1 MFWQKKEEKMFS
13 GALFKQSMKA
23 NWVKW
28 TCVTVATCAMLAI
41 VIIVLGSL
49 AINDIRDSLKSVFQD
64 AEMQSV
70 VQENAID
77 GYTLSDQTLEFENT
91 IQTNQYLTQDMADV
105 INSVFWAN
113 AVSGYDTAIDELEAD
128 GTLATEE
135 EKEAVRAELTPSLAE
150 TFGGFL
156 PMLGMEMSDDQLLS
170 FADCFLRAYDADGR
184 QVNDPS
190 DENFVDGIKRI
201 FENTYLNFLYDSAYE
216 TEYTAS
222 FNEAMAVEGT
232 TEDEATL
239 IATEN
244 ALTQASGARAIAER
258 SITTYKDPE
267 TTLPEDLSILANEII
282 NDYMFNQVYTES
294 VNGGMSDT
302 DARTTAT
309 AVKVMTNTAINTYEF
324 YLNEED
330 LPLEEGQT
338 QEEYAK
344 EQATRSIT
352 DQIPEDVASAL
363 EELGN
368 MDIYGL
374 IIGSI
379 FYQIA
384 GLLLPMVYVIMVAN
398 GLLAGQVDSGSMA
411 YVLST
416 PIKRRTVT
424 VTQMAYLMISLF
436 CMFALVTVTSVISI
450 WIVGGDAFAIN
461 FAEILLLNLG
471 AFLTMFAFSGFCF
484 MCSAL
489 FNRTK
494 HSLSIGGGI
503 SIFMLVCTILGL
515 FGSSVVPA
523 AMRIDAMNV
532 FNYVSII
539 TLFDTVSIL
548 NGGIDFLWKFA
559 ILAGIGII
567 TFIIG
572 VFRFDKK
579 DLPL

>member
-1 MFWQKKEEKMFS
+1 MFS

-77 GYTLSDQTLEFENT
+77 GYTLSDQTLEFENMMLSKVDENET
-91 IQTNQYLTQDMADV
+91 TLKGVWSIL
-105 INSVFWAN
+105 
-113 AVSGYDTAIDELEAD
+113 VSDYDTAIDELEAD
-128 GTLATEE
+128 GTPATEE
-135 EKEAVRAELTPSLAE
+135 EKEAVRAEVIASPMFSIIINQIKNNIGIELSDEQSLI
-150 TFGGFL
+150 
-156 PMLGMEMSDDQLLS
+156 
-170 FADCFLRAYDADGR
+170 FADCFLRAYDEDGR

-201 FENTYLNFLYDSAYE
+201 FENTYLNFLYDTAYQ
-216 TEYTAS
+216 TEYDAIYQEEMAKEDAIESEVIEIAEAS
-222 FNEAMAVEGT
+222 
-232 TEDEATL
+232 
-239 IATEN
+239 
-244 ALTQASGARAIAER
+244 ALVQAQGARDIAEK
-258 SITTYKDPE
+258 SIETYKNPE
-267 TTLPEDLSILANEII
+267 ITLPEDLSILANEII

-294 VNGGMSDT
+294 VNGGMT
-302 DARTTAT
+302 DDEARTTAT

-324 YLNEED
+324 YLNEEN

-344 EQATRSIT
+344 EQATASIT

-515 FGSSVVPA
+515 FGSSVVPS

-539 TLFDTVSIL
+539 TLFDSVSIL

-559 ILAGIGII
+559 ILAGIGIV

>member
-1 MFWQKKEEKMFS
+1 MFS

-77 GYTLSDQTLEFENT
+77 GYTLSDQTLEFEDMM
-91 IQTNQYLTQDMADV
+91 QTNQFLTQENASM
-105 INSVFWAN
+105 INTLFWSK

-128 GTLATEE
+128 GTPATEE
-135 EKEAVRAELTPSLAE
+135 EKAEVRAELTPSLAE

-156 PMLGMEMSDDQLLS
+156 PLLGMEMTDEQMLS
-170 FADCFLRAYDADGR
+170 FADCFLRAYDEDGR
-184 QVNDPS
+184 QVNDSS

-201 FENTYLNFLYDSAYE
+201 FENTYLNFLYDTAYQ
-216 TEYTAS
+216 TEYDAIYQEEMAKEDAIESEVIEIAEAS
-222 FNEAMAVEGT
+222 
-232 TEDEATL
+232 
-239 IATEN
+239 
-244 ALTQASGARAIAER
+244 ALVQAQGARDIAEK
-258 SITTYKDPE
+258 SIETYKNPE
-267 TTLPEDLSILANEII
+267 VTLPEDLSILANEII

-294 VNGGMSDT
+294 VNGGMT
-302 DARTTAT
+302 DDEARTTAT

-324 YLNEED
+324 YLNEEN

-338 QEEYAK
+338 KEEYAK
-344 EQATRSIT
+344 ERATASIT

-515 FGSSVVPA
+515 FGSSVVPS

-539 TLFDTVSIL
+539 TLFDSVSIL
-548 NGGIDFLWKFA
+548 NGTIDFLWKFA
-559 ILAGIGII
+559 ILAGIGIV

>member
-1 MFWQKKEEKMFS
+1 MFS

-91 IQTNQYLTQDMADV
+91 MLSKVDENETTLKGVWSIL
-105 INSVFWAN
+105 
-113 AVSGYDTAIDELEAD
+113 VSDYDTAIDELEAD
-128 GTLATEE
+128 GMPATEE
-135 EKEAVRAELTPSLAE
+135 EKEAVRAEVIASPMFSIIINQIKNNIGIELSDEQSLI
-150 TFGGFL
+150 
-156 PMLGMEMSDDQLLS
+156 
-170 FADCFLRAYDADGR
+170 FADCFLRAYDEDGR
-184 QVNDPS
+184 QVSS
-190 DENFVDGIKRI
+190 DDADFADGVKRI
-201 FENTYLNFLYDSAYE
+201 FENTYLNFLYDSAYQ
-216 TEYTAS
+216 TEYDAIYQEEMAKEDAIESEVIEIAEAS
-222 FNEAMAVEGT
+222 
-232 TEDEATL
+232 
-239 IATEN
+239 
-244 ALTQASGARAIAER
+244 ALVQAQGARDIAEK
-258 SITTYKDPE
+258 SIETYKNPE
-267 TTLPEDLSILANEII
+267 ITLPEDLSILANEII
-282 NDYMFNQVYTES
+282 NDYLYDQVYTES
-294 VNGGMSDT
+294 VNGGMT
-302 DARTTAT
+302 DDEARTTAT

-324 YLNEED
+324 YLNEEN

-338 QEEYAK
+338 KEEYAK
-344 EQATRSIT
+344 EQATASIT

-515 FGSSVVPA
+515 FGSSVVPS

-539 TLFDTVSIL
+539 TLFDSVSIL
-548 NGGIDFLWKFA
+548 NGTIDFLWKFA
-559 ILAGIGII
+559 ILAGIGIV

>member
-1 MFWQKKEEKMFS
+1 MFS

-77 GYTLSDQTLEFENT
+77 GYTLSDQTLEFENMMLSKVDENET
-91 IQTNQYLTQDMADV
+91 TLKGVWSIL
-105 INSVFWAN
+105 
-113 AVSGYDTAIDELEAD
+113 VSDYDTAIDELEAD
-128 GTLATEE
+128 GTPATEE
-135 EKEAVRAELTPSLAE
+135 EKEAVRAEVIASPMFSIIINQIKNNIGIELSDEQSLI
-150 TFGGFL
+150 
-156 PMLGMEMSDDQLLS
+156 
-170 FADCFLRAYDADGR
+170 FADCFLRAYDEDGR

-201 FENTYLNFLYDSAYE
+201 FENTYLNFLYDTAYQ
-216 TEYTAS
+216 TEYDAIYQEEMAKEDAIESEVIEIAEAS
-222 FNEAMAVEGT
+222 
-232 TEDEATL
+232 
-239 IATEN
+239 
-244 ALTQASGARAIAER
+244 ALVQAQGARDIAEK
-258 SITTYKDPE
+258 SIETYKNPE
-267 TTLPEDLSILANEII
+267 ITLPEDLSILANEII

-294 VNGGMSDT
+294 VNGGMT
-302 DARTTAT
+302 DDEARTTAT

-324 YLNEED
+324 YLNEEN

-338 QEEYAK
+338 KEEYAK
-344 EQATRSIT
+344 EQATASIT

-515 FGSSVVPA
+515 FGSSVVPS

-539 TLFDTVSIL
+539 TLFDSVSIL
-548 NGGIDFLWKFA
+548 NGTIDFLWKFA
-559 ILAGIGII
+559 ILAGIGIV

>member
-1 MFWQKKEEKMFS
+1 MFS

-77 GYTLSDQTLEFENT
+77 GYTLSDQTLEFEDMM
-91 IQTNQYLTQDMADV
+91 QTNQFLTQENASM
-105 INSVFWAN
+105 INTLFWSK

-128 GTLATEE
+128 GTPATEE
-135 EKEAVRAELTPSLAE
+135 EKAEVRAELTPSLAE

-156 PMLGMEMSDDQLLS
+156 SMLKMEMSDDQLLI
-170 FADCFLRAYDADGR
+170 FADCFLRAYDEDGR

-190 DENFVDGIKRI
+190 DENFVGGIKRI
-201 FENTYLNFLYDSAYE
+201 FENTYLNFLYDTAYQ
-216 TEYTAS
+216 TEYDAIYQEEMAKEDAIESEVIEIAEAS
-222 FNEAMAVEGT
+222 
-232 TEDEATL
+232 
-239 IATEN
+239 
-244 ALTQASGARAIAER
+244 ALVQAQGARDIAEK
-258 SITTYKDPE
+258 SIETYKDPE
-267 TTLPEDLSILANEII
+267 ITLPEDLSILANEII

-294 VNGGMSDT
+294 VNGGMT
-302 DARTTAT
+302 DDEARTTAT

-324 YLNEED
+324 YLNEEN

-338 QEEYAK
+338 KEEYAK
-344 EQATRSIT
+344 EQATASIT

-515 FGSSVVPA
+515 FGSSVVPS

-539 TLFDTVSIL
+539 TLFDSVSIL
-548 NGGIDFLWKFA
+548 NGTIDFLWKFA
-559 ILAGIGII
+559 ILAGIGIV

>member
-91 IQTNQYLTQDMADV
+91 MLSKVDENETTLKGVWSIL
-105 INSVFWAN
+105 
-113 AVSGYDTAIDELEAD
+113 VSDYDTAIDELEAD
-128 GTLATEE
+128 GMPATEE
-135 EKEAVRAELTPSLAE
+135 EKEAVRAEVIASPMFSIIINQIKNNIGIELSDEQSLI
-150 TFGGFL
+150 
-156 PMLGMEMSDDQLLS
+156 
-170 FADCFLRAYDADGR
+170 FADCFLRAYDEDGR
-184 QVNDPS
+184 QVSS
-190 DENFVDGIKRI
+190 DDSDFIDGVKRI

-258 SITTYKDPE
+258 SITTYKDPA
-267 TTLPEDLSILANEII
+267 TTLPEDLSVLANEII
-282 NDYMFNQVYTES
+282 NDYLYDQVYTES

-309 AVKVMTNTAINTYEF
+309 AVKVMSNTAISTYEF

-352 DQIPEDVASAL
+352 DQIPENVASAL

>member
-1 MFWQKKEEKMFS
+1 MFS

-91 IQTNQYLTQDMADV
+91 MLSKVDENETTLKGVWSIL
-105 INSVFWAN
+105 
-113 AVSGYDTAIDELEAD
+113 VSDYDTAIDELEAD
-128 GTLATEE
+128 GMPATEE
-135 EKEAVRAELTPSLAE
+135 EKEAVRAEVIASPMFSIIINQIKNNIGIELSDEQSLI
-150 TFGGFL
+150 
-156 PMLGMEMSDDQLLS
+156 
-170 FADCFLRAYDADGR
+170 FADCFLRAYDEDGR
-184 QVNDPS
+184 QVSS
-190 DENFVDGIKRI
+190 DDADFADGVKRI
-201 FENTYLNFLYDSAYE
+201 FENTYLNFLYDSAYQ
-216 TEYTAS
+216 TEYDAIYQEEMAKEDAIESEVIEIAEAS
-222 FNEAMAVEGT
+222 
-232 TEDEATL
+232 
-239 IATEN
+239 
-244 ALTQASGARAIAER
+244 ALVQAQGARDIAEK
-258 SITTYKDPE
+258 SIKTYKNPE
-267 TTLPEDLSILANEII
+267 ITLPEDLSILANEII
-282 NDYMFNQVYTES
+282 NDYLYDQVYTES

-309 AVKVMTNTAINTYEF
+309 AVKVMSNTAISTYEF

-515 FGSSVVPA
+515 FGSSVVPS

-539 TLFDTVSIL
+539 TLFDSVSIL
-548 NGGIDFLWKFA
+548 NGTIDFLWKFA
-559 ILAGIGII
+559 ILAGIGIV

>member
-1 MFWQKKEEKMFS
+1 MFS

-91 IQTNQYLTQDMADV
+91 MLSKVDENETTLKGVWSIL
-105 INSVFWAN
+105 
-113 AVSGYDTAIDELEAD
+113 VSDYDTAIDELEAD
-128 GTLATEE
+128 GMPATEE
-135 EKEAVRAELTPSLAE
+135 EKEAVRAEVIASPMFSIIINQIKNNIGIELSDEQSLI
-150 TFGGFL
+150 
-156 PMLGMEMSDDQLLS
+156 
-170 FADCFLRAYDADGR
+170 FADCFLRAYDEDGR
-184 QVNDPS
+184 QVSS
-190 DENFVDGIKRI
+190 DDADFVDGIKRI
-201 FENTYLNFLYDSAYE
+201 FESTYLNFLYDTAYQ
-216 TEYTAS
+216 TEYDAIYQEEMAKEDAIESEVIEIAEAS
-222 FNEAMAVEGT
+222 
-232 TEDEATL
+232 
-239 IATEN
+239 
-244 ALTQASGARAIAER
+244 ALVQAQGARAIAER

-282 NDYMFNQVYTES
+282 NDYLYDQVYTES

-309 AVKVMTNTAINTYEF
+309 AVKVMSNTAISTYEF

-548 NGGIDFLWKFA
+548 NGAIGYLWKFA

>member
-1 MFWQKKEEKMFS
+1 MFS

-77 GYTLSDQTLEFENT
+77 GYTLSDQTLEFE
-91 IQTNQYLTQDMADV
+91 DMMLSKVDENEATLKLGW
-105 INSVFWAN
+105 SML
-113 AVSGYDTAIDELEAD
+113 VSDYNTAIDELEAD
-128 GTLATEE
+128 GTPATEE
-135 EKEAVRAELTPSLAE
+135 EKEAVRAEVIASPMFSMIINQIKDNIGIELSDEQSLI
-150 TFGGFL
+150 
-156 PMLGMEMSDDQLLS
+156 
-170 FADCFLRAYDADGR
+170 FADCFLRAYDKDGR
-184 QVNDPS
+184 QVSS
-190 DENFVDGIKRI
+190 DDADFADGVKRI
-201 FENTYLNFLYDSAYE
+201 FENTYLNFLYDTAYQ
-216 TEYTAS
+216 TEYDAIYQEEMAKEDAIESEVIEIAEAS
-222 FNEAMAVEGT
+222 
-232 TEDEATL
+232 
-239 IATEN
+239 
-244 ALTQASGARAIAER
+244 ALVQAQGARAIAEK
-258 SITTYKDPE
+258 SIETYKNPE
-267 TTLPEDLSILANEII
+267 ITLPEDLSILANEII
-282 NDYMFNQVYTES
+282 NDYLYDQVYTES

-309 AVKVMTNTAINTYEF
+309 AVKVMSNTAISTYEF

>member
-1 MFWQKKEEKMFS
+1 MFS

-77 GYTLSDQTLEFENT
+77 GYTLSDQTLEFEDT
-91 IQTNQYLTQDMADV
+91 IQTYITSQTASFLIGKT
-105 INSVFWAN
+105 WTE
-113 AVSGYDTAIDELEAD
+113 AVSGYDTAIEELEAD
-128 GTLATEE
+128 GTPATEE
-135 EKEAVRAELTPSLAE
+135 EKAEVRAELTPSLAE

-156 PMLGMEMSDDQLLS
+156 PLLGMEMTDEQMFS
-170 FADCFLRAYDADGR
+170 FADCFLRAYDEDGR
-184 QVNDPS
+184 QVSS
-190 DENFVDGIKRI
+190 DDADFADGVKRI
-201 FENTYLNFLYDSAYE
+201 FENTYLNFLYDSAYQ
-216 TEYTAS
+216 TEYDAIYQEEMAKEDAIESEVIEIAEAS
-222 FNEAMAVEGT
+222 
-232 TEDEATL
+232 
-239 IATEN
+239 
-244 ALTQASGARAIAER
+244 ALVQAQGARDIAEK
-258 SITTYKDPE
+258 SIETYKDPE
-267 TTLPEDLSILANEII
+267 ITLPEDLSILANEII

-294 VNGGMSDT
+294 VNGGMT
-302 DARTTAT
+302 DDEARTTAT

-338 QEEYAK
+338 KEEYAK
-344 EQATRSIT
+344 EQATASIT

-548 NGGIDFLWKFA
+548 NGTIDFLWKFA
-559 ILAGIGII
+559 ILAGIGIV

>member
-1 MFWQKKEEKMFS
+1 MFS

-91 IQTNQYLTQDMADV
+91 IQTFITSQTASFLIGQSWTD
-105 INSVFWAN
+105 

-128 GTLATEE
+128 GTPATDE
-135 EKEAVRAELTPSLAE
+135 EKEIVRNENISNVVEAFGSVQTLLA
-150 TFGGFL
+150 L
-156 PMLGMEMSDDQLLS
+156 DDEQMAM
-170 FADCFLRAYDADGR
+170 FADAFLRAYDADGR
-184 QVNDPS
+184 QVSSS
-190 DENFVDGIKRI
+190 DLDFADGAKRV

-244 ALTQASGARAIAER
+244 ALTQASGARDIAEK
-258 SITTYKDPE
+258 SIETYKDPA
-267 TTLPEDLSILANEII
+267 TTLPEDLSVLANEII
-282 NDYMFNQVYTES
+282 NDYLYDQVYTES

-309 AVKVMTNTAINTYEF
+309 AVKVMSNTAISTYEF

-352 DQIPEDVASAL
+352 DQIPENVASAL

-450 WIVGGDAFAIN
+450 WIVGGNNFAIN
-461 FAEILLLNLG
+461 FTEILLLNLG

-515 FGSSVVPA
+515 FGSSVVPT

>member
-1 MFWQKKEEKMFS
+1 MFS

-91 IQTNQYLTQDMADV
+91 MLSKVDENETTLKGVWSIL
-105 INSVFWAN
+105 
-113 AVSGYDTAIDELEAD
+113 VSDYDTAIDELEAD
-128 GTLATEE
+128 GMPATEE
-135 EKEAVRAELTPSLAE
+135 EKEAVRAEVIASPMFSIIINQIKNNIGIELSDEQSLI
-150 TFGGFL
+150 
-156 PMLGMEMSDDQLLS
+156 
-170 FADCFLRAYDADGR
+170 FADCFLRAYDEDGR
-184 QVNDPS
+184 QVSS
-190 DENFVDGIKRI
+190 DDADFVDGIKRI

-239 IATEN
+239 IAIEN

-258 SITTYKDPE
+258 SIITYKDPE

-309 AVKVMTNTAINTYEF
+309 AVKVMSNTAISTYEF
-324 YLNEED
+324 YLNEEN

-352 DQIPEDVASAL
+352 DQIPENVASAL

-559 ILAGIGII
+559 ILAGIGIV

>member
-1 MFWQKKEEKMFS
+1 MFS

-77 GYTLSDQTLEFENT
+77 GYTLSDQTLEFEDT
-91 IQTNQYLTQDMADV
+91 IQTYITSQTASFLIGKT
-105 INSVFWAN
+105 WTE
-113 AVSGYDTAIDELEAD
+113 AVSGYDTAIEELEAD
-128 GTLATEE
+128 GTPATEE
-135 EKEAVRAELTPSLAE
+135 EKAEVRAELTPSLAE

-156 PMLGMEMSDDQLLS
+156 PLLGMEMTDEQMLS
-170 FADCFLRAYDADGR
+170 FADCFLRAYDEDGR

-201 FENTYLNFLYDSAYE
+201 FENTYLNFLYDSAYQ
-216 TEYTAS
+216 TEYDAIYQEEMAKEDAIESEVIEIAEAS
-222 FNEAMAVEGT
+222 
-232 TEDEATL
+232 
-239 IATEN
+239 
-244 ALTQASGARAIAER
+244 ALVQAQGARDIAEK
-258 SITTYKDPE
+258 SIETYKDPE
-267 TTLPEDLSILANEII
+267 ITLPEDLSILANEII

-294 VNGGMSDT
+294 VNGGMT
-302 DARTTAT
+302 DDEARTTAT

-324 YLNEED
+324 YLNEEN

-338 QEEYAK
+338 KEEYAK
-344 EQATRSIT
+344 EQATASIT

-515 FGSSVVPA
+515 FGSSVVPS

-539 TLFDTVSIL
+539 TLFDSVSIL
-548 NGGIDFLWKFA
+548 NGTIDYLWKFA
-559 ILAGIGII
+559 ILAGIGIV

>member
-1 MFWQKKEEKMFS
+1 MYFS
-13 GALFKQSMKA
+13 KALFKQSMKA

-28 TCVTVATCAMLAI
+28 VCVTVATCVMLAI

-49 AINDIRDSLKSVFQD
+49 AINDIRDSLKDVFQD

-91 IQTNQYLTQDMADV
+91 IQTNQYLTQDNATL
-105 INSVFWAN
+105 INMIFWSN

-170 FADCFLRAYDADGR
+170 FADCFLRVYDADGR
-184 QVNDPS
+184 QVNNPS

-282 NDYMFNQVYTES
+282 NDYLYDQVYTES

-309 AVKVMTNTAINTYEF
+309 AVKVMSNTAISTYEF

-352 DQIPEDVASAL
+352 DQIPEKVAEAL

-379 FYQIA
+379 FYRIA
-384 GLLLPMVYVIMVAN
+384 GLLLPMVFVIMVAN

-416 PIKRRTVT
+416 PTKRRTVAC
-424 VTQMAYLMISLF
+424 TQMAYLMISLLA
-436 CMFALVTVTSVISI
+436 MFLLVTVTSVVSI
-450 WIVGGDAFAIN
+450 WIVGGNNFAIN
-461 FAEILLLNLG
+461 FAEICLFNLG
-471 AFLTMFAFSGFCF
+471 AFLTMFAFAGYCF
-484 MCSAL
+484 MCSAI
-489 FNRTK
+489 FNRSK
-494 HSLSIGGGI
+494 YSMSIGGGL

-515 FGSSVVPA
+515 FGSNVVPS

-532 FNYVSII
+532 FNYFSII
-539 TLFDTVSIL
+539 SLFDTVSIL
-548 NGGIDFLWKFA
+548 NGTIDFAWKFA
-559 ILAGIGII
+559 ILVGISIV
-567 TFIIG
+567 TFIVG
-572 VFRFDKK
+572 VFRFEKK

>member
-1 MFWQKKEEKMFS
+1 MFS

-77 GYTLSDQTLEFENT
+77 GYTLSDQTLEFESAMLSGIDENSD
-91 IQTNQYLTQDMADV
+91 ILTFSWS
-105 INSVFWAN
+105 IL
-113 AVSGYDTAIDELEAD
+113 VSNYDTAIDELEAD
-128 GTLATEE
+128 GTPATEE
-135 EKEAVRAELTPSLAE
+135 EKEAVRAEISPTLASLFGSFLPSL
-150 TFGGFL
+150 
-156 PMLGMEMSDDQLLS
+156 GMQMSDDQLLS

-184 QVNDPS
+184 QVSS
-190 DENFVDGIKRI
+190 DDSDFIDGVKRI

-282 NDYMFNQVYTES
+282 NDYLYDQVYTES

-309 AVKVMTNTAINTYEF
+309 AVKVMSNTAISTYEF

-352 DQIPEDVASAL
+352 DQIPENVASAL

-515 FGSSVVPA
+515 FGSSVVPS

-539 TLFDTVSIL
+539 TLFNSVSIL
-548 NGGIDFLWKFA
+548 NGTIDFLWKFA
-559 ILAGIGII
+559 ILAGIGIV